1 MLLCLTVEKVLCTVE
16 KSVYAFLSPS
26 CCNKRLLSHFRKSF
40 TSFSESLKGL
50 FASLPNTRKS
60 RRANTTGS
68 PFHVVN
74 QCFSTGVPRVVARGS
89 AETDRIRLGRSSR
102 PQFYAVVAIS
112 TLGSLHRVPW
122 ATQTFA
128 EGSAA
133 AKRLKNTAVNVL
145 ARRAL

>member
-1 MLLCLTVEKVLCTVE
+1 MLDCWKGFMHCGKVFTLFVRRAVATN
-16 KSVYAFLSPS
+16 VYCHTFGNLSHLFLSLW
-26 CCNKRLLSHFRKSF
+26 KV
-40 TSFSESLKGL
+40 L

-128 EGSAA
+128 EASAA